1 MTLFLS
7 VKNKM
12 TDLGSAFEKA
22 TTGIDTLVSTQLS
35 SALTWINVPGGLTKA
50 SQSDAGYVWG
60 YNSNNVVYIC
70 PLPCTGNW
78 TAVDLSEFTISSVL
92 DLTTDS
98 TSVYILVLNS
108 SGATV
113 LLTAPA
119 SNQGTWNMI
128 PLPFSAVSIFS
139 TNTYIWAQDKSMNK
153 QRCAKPCTTSNWTA
167 VPENKVSITSSS
179 SSALYGVDAT
189 SNPMTTDETL
199 QTGWTPISGLAGL
212 KVKSLIGEADKTAI
226 YGIDSSSNVFRCEGS
241 CIDPKSVQPVSTG
254 GYNAMNLSISPV
266 SKKLWMT
273 TFTEGGVGNVF
284 TRLDS
289 PDYTSITNEITPLDQ
304 QRDKI
309 KDEVKTEYKDQTDSL
324 VVGKQIS
331 DVVDMF
337 KSLFTFPK
345 ESKQTMKRE
354 EGKIQNTIQKNQ
366 TRLDQISSNQPVVQV
381 LLIATVLAA
390 IIYIVGSFMGSLAH
404 MLVAMTLIGG
414 LFYAVFMNKTNS
426 PLPRP

>member
-1 MTLFLS
+1 
-7 VKNKM
+7 M
-12 TDLGSAFEKA
+12 TDLGSAFEQA

-50 SQSDAGYVWG
+50 SQSEAGYVWG
-60 YNSNNVVYIC
+60 YNSNNAVYIC

-78 TAVDLSEFTISSVL
+78 SAVDISEFNIGTIL

-98 TSVYILVLNS
+98 TSVYVLITNT

-128 PLPFSAVSIFS
+128 PVPFPAVSIFS
-139 TNTYIWAQDKSMNK
+139 TNTYIWAQDKTMNK

-167 VPENKVSITSSS
+167 VPENKVTITSSS
-179 SSALYGVDAT
+179 NSALYGVDAT
-189 SNPMTTDETL
+189 SSPLTTDETL

-212 KVKSLIGEADKTAI
+212 KVKTLVGEADKTAI

-254 GYNAMNLSISPV
+254 GYNAMNLTISPV
-266 SKKLWMT
+266 TKKLWMT
-273 TFTEGGVGNVF
+273 SFTEGSVGNVF
-284 TRLDS
+284 TRLDT

-309 KDEVKTEYKDQTDSL
+309 KDQVKTEYSSQTNSL
-324 VVGKQIS
+324 VASKQID
-331 DVVDMF
+331 DVVTMF
-337 KSLFTFPK
+337 KNLFTFPK
-345 ESKQTMKRE
+345 DSKQTMKRE
-354 EGKIQNTIQKNQ
+354 EGNFKKTIQTNQ
-366 TRLDQISSNQPVVQV
+366 LKLDQISSNQPVVQV
-381 LLIATVLAA
+381 FLIATVIAA
-390 IIYIVGSFMGSLAH
+390 FIYIVGSFMGPVAH
-404 MLVAMTLIGG
+404 VMAAIALIGG
-414 LFYAVFMNKTNS
+414 LIYGIFMNKTNS
-426 PLPRP
+426 PLPKP

>member
-1 MTLFLS
+1 
-7 VKNKM
+7 M
-12 TDLGSAFEKA
+12 TDLGSAFEQA
-22 TTGIDTLVSTQLS
+22 TTGIDTVVSTQLS

-60 YNSNNVVYIC
+60 YNSNNTVYIC

-78 TAVDLSEFTISSVL
+78 TAVDLSKFNIGTIL

-98 TSVYILVLNS
+98 TSVYLLVTNS

-113 LLTAPA
+113 LLTTPA

-128 PLPFSAVSIFS
+128 PVPFPAVSIFS

-179 SSALYGVDAT
+179 NSALYGVDAM
-189 SNPMTTDETL
+189 SSPMTTDETL

-212 KVKSLIGEADKTAI
+212 KVKSLMGEADKTAI

-254 GYNAMNLSISPV
+254 GYNAMNLTISPV
-266 SKKLWMT
+266 AKKLWMT
-273 TFTEGGVGNVF
+273 TFTEGSVGNVF
-284 TRLDS
+284 TRLDT
-289 PDYTSITNEITPLDQ
+289 PDYTSITSEITPVDQ

-309 KDEVKTEYKDQTDSL
+309 ADQVKTEYSSQTNSL
-324 VVGKQIS
+324 VASKQI
-331 DVVDMF
+331 DDLVNMF
-337 KSLFTFPK
+337 KNLFTFPK
-345 ESKQTMKRE
+345 ESKQAMKRE
-354 EGKIQNTIQKNQ
+354 ESKFKSRIEQNQ
-366 TRLDQISSNQPVVQV
+366 TKLDQISSNQPIIQV
-381 LLIATVLAA
+381 FLIATVIAA
-390 IIYIVGSFMGSLAH
+390 IIYIVGSFMGWVAHLLAATV
-404 MLVAMTLIGG
+404 LVGG

-426 PLPRP
+426 PLPKP